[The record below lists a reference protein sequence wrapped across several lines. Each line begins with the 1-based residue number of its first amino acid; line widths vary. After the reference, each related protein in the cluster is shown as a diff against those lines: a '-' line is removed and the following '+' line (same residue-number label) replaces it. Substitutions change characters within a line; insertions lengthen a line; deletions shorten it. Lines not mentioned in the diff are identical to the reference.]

1 MLTRFEQLIVRA
13 MIEIRSAARS
23 AESGQGMV
31 EYAAIL
37 TFVAAVLV
45 VAVTYLGPNIA
56 RTLNNVTN
64 SF

>member
-1 MLTRFEQLIVRA
+1 VYIDRERLMRRLKALCH
-13 MIEIRSAARS
+13 AARQ

-45 VAVTYLGPNIA
+45 VAVTYLGPHIA
-56 RTLNNVTN
+56 LTLNNVAN

>member
-13 MIEIRSAARS
+13 MIEIRSAARA

>member
-1 MLTRFEQLIVRA
+1 VYIDRERLMRRLKALYR
-13 MIEIRSAARS
+13 AARQ

-45 VAVTYLGPNIA
+45 VAVTYLGPHIA
-56 RTLNNVTN
+56 LTLNNVAN